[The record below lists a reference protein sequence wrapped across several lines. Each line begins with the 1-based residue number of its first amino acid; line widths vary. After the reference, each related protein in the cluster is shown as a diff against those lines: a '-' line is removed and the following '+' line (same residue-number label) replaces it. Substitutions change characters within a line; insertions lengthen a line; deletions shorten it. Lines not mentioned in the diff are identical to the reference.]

1 MKKIMFL
8 IEVALLLIVFGCESN
23 SISNI
28 LNKLEFNQAVG
39 IYTINIKHSENNG
52 SSLLL
57 FGSTSNLKKDTFEKL
72 NKSDI
77 TITLSNEKKDE
88 IEFSPDDIEW
98 ELTDQNFLVEGF
110 SIRLNSDRILGLEK
124 LGFDKIKIKLGSKT
138 FKENISPVYLQFY
151 SGEENGISVMESP
164 ISPKNVTA
172 LNKEYSYSYKI
183 LDSNHIITSDIKAE
197 LIYPKEVKSFI
208 EIVTVEVNPDIY
220 AEEEIK
226 EEFRN
231 KVDKKILKELKV
243 YEIKCNYII
252 KKKENIVFQPEI
264 KLLYNNKEQSL
275 APFTPI
281 SFFNF

>member
-1 MKKIMFL
+1 MFL

-138 FKENISPVYLQFY
+138 FKKNISPVYLQFY

-243 YEIKCNYII
+243 YE
-252 KKKENIVFQPEI
+252 
-264 KLLYNNKEQSL
+264 
-275 APFTPI
+275 
-281 SFFNF
+281 